1 MGLFDLGSM
10 GKKKDDTSMQP
21 GPQMGNMGLPV
32 DQVSSMKQQ
41 GMSDSIIVQTLQ
53 RDGYKTHQIFDA
65 MNQAE
70 LVSGAP
76 RQLSDLQ
83 SAEPGGPQVFST
95 PPQPSYP
102 GQQPSLPTFN
112 QQQPPE
118 PSQPQQ
124 QSYPQFQQPMMGMN
138 DSSQVMTT
146 NQVEEI
152 AEAIIEEKWTELA
165 RGVSKI
171 VEWKD
176 RTEARM
182 NELDQRLTKLQ
193 EDFGNLHTGVLGKLN
208 EYDRNISSVG
218 TDIKAMQKV
227 FQQMLPSFTENVNE
241 LNRIT
246 KNMKGKSQ

>member
-10 GKKKDDTSMQP
+10 GKKKDDSSMQP
-21 GPQMGNMGLPV
+21 GPQMGSMGLPV
-32 DQVSSMKQQ
+32 EQVNSMKQQ
-41 GMSDSIIVQTLQ
+41 GMSDSLIVQSLQ

-76 RQLSDLQ
+76 RQLEDLQ
-83 SAEPGGPQVFST
+83 STEQGGPQVFST

-102 GQQPSLPTFN
+102 GQQPSLPTFS
-112 QQQPPE
+112 QQPPPE
-118 PSQPQQ
+118 PQQQ
-124 QSYPQFQQPMMGMN
+124 QSYPQFQQPMMGMG
-138 DSSQVMTT
+138 DSQVLNS

-176 RTEARM
+176 RTEAKM
-182 NELDQRLTKLQ
+182 NELDQRLTKVQ

-227 FQQMLPSFTENVNE
+227 FQQMLPAFTENVNE

>member
-10 GKKKDDTSMQP
+10 GRKRDDSSMQP
-21 GPQMGNMGLPV
+21 GTQMGSMGLPV
-32 DQVSSMKQQ
+32 EQVSAMKQQ
-41 GMSDSIIVQTLQ
+41 GMSDSLIVQSLQ

-76 RQLSDLQ
+76 RQLEDLQ
-83 SAEPGGPQVFST
+83 STAPGGPQVFST

-102 GQQPSLPTFN
+102 GQQPSLPTFK
-112 QQQPPE
+112 QQQPE
-118 PSQPQQ
+118 PAPQPQQ
-124 QSYPQFQQPMMGMN
+124 QPYPQFQPPMMG
-138 DSSQVMTT
+138 DPSQIITT

-152 AEAIIEEKWTELA
+152 AESIIEEKWTELA

-176 RTEARM
+176 RSEAKM
-182 NELDQRLTKLQ
+182 NEFDQRLAQLQ
-193 EDFGNLHTGVLGKLN
+193 ESFENLHRGVLGKLN
-208 EYDRNISSVG
+208 DYDKNIGSVG

-227 FQQMLPSFTENVNE
+227 FQQMLPAFTENVNE

-246 KNMKGKSQ
+246 KNIKGKSQ